1 MYYYCVLNN
10 NVVEK
15 IIFTEEILE
24 ETADLKQTSYDTQF
38 RKNFGCVGYFYNE
51 NLDAFISPKP
61 YDSWILNETTGQWE
75 APIQRHDDQNLYV
88 WNEETLSWN
97 EIVEEI
103 PQE

>member
-1 MYYYCVLNN
+1 MLYNIMNYYCVLND
-10 NVVEK
+10 NVVQR

-61 YDSWILNETTGQWE
+61 YDSWILNETTGKWQ
-75 APIQRHDDQNLYV
+75 APIARPNDDVRYM
-88 WNEETLSWN
+88 WNEDTQTWEY
-97 EIVEEI
+97 I
-103 PQE
+103 

>member
-1 MYYYCVLNN
+1 MLYNIMNYYCVLND
-10 NVVEK
+10 NVVQR

-61 YDSWILNETTGQWE
+61 YDSWILNETTGKWQ
-75 APIQRHDDQNLYV
+75 APIARPNDDVRYMC
-88 WNEETLSWN
+88 NEDTQTWEY
-97 EIVEEI
+97 I
-103 PQE
+103 

>member
-1 MYYYCVLNN
+1 MLYNNMYYYCVLNN
-10 NVVEK
+10 NFVEK

-61 YDSWILNETTGQWE
+61 YDSWILNETTGKWQ
-75 APIQRHDDQNLYV
+75 APIARPNDDVRYM
-88 WNEETLSWN
+88 WNEDELIW
-97 EIVEEI
+97 EYI
-103 PQE
+103 